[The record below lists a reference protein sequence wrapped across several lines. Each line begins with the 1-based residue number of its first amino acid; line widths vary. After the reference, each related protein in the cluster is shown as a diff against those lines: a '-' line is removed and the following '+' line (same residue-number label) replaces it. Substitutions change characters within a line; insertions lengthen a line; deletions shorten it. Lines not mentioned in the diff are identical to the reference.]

1 MKILF
6 LSDNYPPE
14 VNAPAVR
21 SHFHCREWVRLGAS
35 VTVITCAP
43 NFPQGVVYPGY
54 RNRLF
59 QREEREGV
67 EVIRVWSY
75 LAPNQGVVRR
85 TLDYLS
91 YAAMATLAG
100 VSRDFDVVVATS
112 PQFFTAVAGDVIAR
126 WTGRPWVFEIRDL
139 WPESIVATGAMS
151 KGPAITALERLEQD
165 LYQSADLLVPVTH
178 SFRDHVMERG
188 VPADRIR
195 VVTNGV
201 DPDEFRIDSPKRT
214 DPDGPLVVGYLGTHG
229 MAHGLD
235 LVLRAAQLLDPAE
248 VRFELVGDGAE
259 KRRLVDEAKRLG
271 LDHVVFSDPVP
282 REQVAAVLAGFDA
295 ALIPLRD
302 TAAFRSVIPSKIFE
316 AAAASVPMLLGVR
329 GEAEG
334 IVRRYDAGLVFSP
347 EREEELVRAIQRIR
361 GEEGLLAKLQ
371 EGCGRLVADYDRS
384 ELAVQMLTH
393 LKDVVGASSR

>member
-1 MKILF
+1 MKILI

-214 DPDGPLVVGYLGTHG
+214 DPDGPLVVGYLGTHRR
-229 MAHGLD
+229 ADGLD